1 MGLEGAFL
9 RQRRLQAGEWGEGR
23 GAPQRG
29 SGGQKTP
36 HKLERARNSDGTLR
50 RPPWGRERGKA
61 GSLPQPEG
69 RAGAGRAGEV
79 SAQSGRPSGSR
90 GTLETETG
98 GKGRW
103 RREKSQGS
111 ADLLPAGPCP
121 SPVSQGAVFWAAGAV
136 NVPQMPA
143 ESGWGQPLSLLSEQ
157 S

>member
-1 MGLEGAFL
+1 MCHIVLLQLEFAFPGSDGKESACNVGDPGLILGS
-9 RQRRLQAGEWGEGR
+9 RRSPGV
-23 GAPQRG
+23 
-29 SGGQKTP
+29 
-36 HKLERARNSDGTLR
+36 GTLR

>member
-1 MGLEGAFL
+1 MLLLQTLPSFSRRGRAGPRGSRGRALGAPPGAQVRSAAPRGVESALAPASRGFQQAVGSLEGNWLNQLRSGASPPVGPEGAFL
-9 RQRRLQAGEWGEGR
+9 RQRRLRAGEWGERR

-79 SAQSGRPSGSR
+79 SA
-90 GTLETETG
+90 
-98 GKGRW
+98 
-103 RREKSQGS
+103 
-111 ADLLPAGPCP
+111 
-121 SPVSQGAVFWAAGAV
+121 
-136 NVPQMPA
+136 
-143 ESGWGQPLSLLSEQ
+143 
-157 S
+157 